1 LSTRAPVFIWCFTF
15 CIISLSTMST
25 TVTPAGF
32 LPFEGTC
39 QSYDYVHSVLNW
51 NIYFLVL
58 LLTTKMTVNL
68 LIFSSVTHIL
78 RQANRRYIILE
89 IRYKFIPFLVMMTQ
103 QESCFLLSNLNI
115 LYILYVLNAYFL
127 RY

>member
-1 LSTRAPVFIWCFTF
+1 
-15 CIISLSTMST
+15 
-25 TVTPAGF
+25 
-32 LPFEGTC
+32 
-39 QSYDYVHSVLNW
+39 
-51 NIYFLVL
+51 
-58 LLTTKMTVNL
+58 MTVNL